1 MSIGDYMGVQRD
13 VWSEIKS
20 SYGSMLEI
28 YGQQEIYRGTGQAI
42 RVQRDIWEYREICG
56 SAGNTLEHQRC
67 I

>member
-28 YGQQEIYRGTGQAI
+28 YGQQEIYRGTG
-42 RVQRDIWEYREICG
+42 
-56 SAGNTLEHQRC
+56 
-67 I
+67 